1 MNTVLSLATS
11 TTRSRKI
18 APQKVFATL
27 RFSGDRLDPDR
38 ISDILRVQPTKS
50 YRKGERYFAGP
61 RAGHLAGHTGIWLL
75 ATDDFV
81 ASADLNRHL
90 GYLTSLI
97 FRGAADHN
105 KDRLAGLRELM
116 ARDGITAHVS
126 CFWHGEPGEQ
136 PPSILPEATVKL
148 RDLPADI
155 ETDFDTD

>member
-1 MNTVLSLATS
+1 
-11 TTRSRKI
+11 
-18 APQKVFATL
+18 VFATL

-38 ISDILRVQPTKS
+38 ISDILRVRPTKS

-81 ASADLNRHL
+81 ASADLNQHL

-97 FRGAADHN
+97 SRVPDHE
-105 KDRLAGLRELM
+105 DALSRLRELM

-136 PPSILPEATVKL
+136 PPSIPAEATVKL
-148 RDLPADI
+148 RNLPADI

>member
-1 MNTVLSLATS
+1 
-11 TTRSRKI
+11 
-18 APQKVFATL
+18 VFATL
-27 RFSGDRLDPDR
+27 RFSGDRLDPGR
-38 ISDILRVQPTKS
+38 ISDILRVRPTKS

-75 ATDDFV
+75 ATDDLV
-81 ASADLNRHL
+81 ASADLNQHL

-97 FRGAADHN
+97 SRARDHDE
-105 KDRLAGLRELM
+105 DRLARLRELM

-136 PPSILPEATVKL
+136 PPSIPPEATVKL
-148 RDLPADI
+148 RNLPADI

>member
-1 MNTVLSLATS
+1 MNTALSLATS

-38 ISDILRVQPTKS
+38 ISDILRVRPTKS

-81 ASADLNRHL
+81 ASADLNQHL

-97 FRGAADHN
+97 SRAPDH
-105 KDRLAGLRELM
+105 DEDPRARLRELM

-136 PPSILPEATVKL
+136 PPSIPREATVKL